1 MTTRFWI
8 FFAAIGAL
16 SAQQVVAPTPEPVG
30 PARGE
35 NRGEYNITNSFEL
48 GYRWS
53 FVGGDVG
60 EYRTDVNYGNGV
72 RLLGSSLS
80 VNSKDGHGHY
90 FDQILLNTIGL
101 GNDPYQFVSL
111 RVQKNQ
117 LYRYDMIWRL
127 NAYYNPGLTVAG
139 GLHLMDTVR
148 RIQDHDITL
157 FPQSK
162 FRVRA
167 GYSRNVQDGPS
178 LTTSL
183 EPDNNTALSTALPV
197 FVNLRREWN
206 EYRLGGDAE
215 VAGFKFTVLRRWD
228 FYKED
233 PRYALLPGSNA
244 IAIGLPGDLTA
255 LDTFTKAAP
264 VHGSNGGWLGNL
276 LAQRKHWA
284 VDGRVSY
291 LFGRNNF
298 AMNEISSGVGRL
310 GAAANRQILVQG
322 NAERPMLTGDLNII
336 VQPSNRLTIINNT
349 SYNNLRING
358 PSSYTEI
365 DNGSNLGQTIYFRF
379 LGIRMVTNSTDANY
393 RVADWIGFYAGYHYT
408 YRWVN
413 TIEGFSL
420 PAFAN
425 SAENFS
431 YLNTNSLH
439 SGTVGVRLRPVKNL
453 TANLEGEVGRADNP
467 LTPVSDRNYHTLN
480 GRVSYRTGKLQLS
493 TTYKQFYNVNSPVP
507 LSAYSSH
514 SRNYS
519 ANASLALKDW
529 WSLDGSYMKL
539 HLDTIGGIAYFA
551 GPIGRPTLQDG
562 VSLFISNVHAVN
574 IGARFA
580 VKRADIYAGYTI
592 TKDTGDGRS
601 TPTAGVTDPT
611 LALFAGVQTF
621 PLSYQSPLARL
632 SVRINPKVRWNVGW
646 QFYNYHQQFIVFGYY
661 QNFHAQTGYTSIS
674 WAF

>member
-1 MTTRFWI
+1 MKTQFWI

-35 NRGEYNITNSFEL
+35 NHGNYNYTNTFEF

-53 FVGGDVG
+53 LVGGDVG
-60 EYRTDVNYGNGV
+60 EYRTDVNYSSGP

-80 VNSKDGHGHY
+80 IDSKDGHGHY
-90 FDQILLNTIGL
+90 FDQILLNTQGL
-101 GNDPYQFVSL
+101 GNDPYEFVSL
-111 RVQKNQ
+111 RIQKNQ
-117 LYRYDMIWRL
+117 LYRYDMTWRL
-127 NAYYNPGLTVAG
+127 QDYYNPGVTVAG

-148 RIQDHDITL
+148 RIQDHEITI

-183 EPDNNTALSTALPV
+183 EPDNNSALSTALPV

-233 PRYALLPGSNA
+233 SPYSLLPGSSA
-244 IAIGLPGDLTA
+244 AAIGLPNDLTA
-255 LDTFTKAAP
+255 LTTFTKTAP
-264 VHGSNGGWLGNL
+264 VHGTNGGWLGNL
-276 LAQRKHWA
+276 VANHKRWA
-284 VDGRVSY
+284 VNGRVSY
-291 LFGRNNF
+291 LFGQNNF
-298 AMNEISSGVGRL
+298 AMSESSSGVGRL
-310 GAAANRQILVQG
+310 GIAANRQILVQG
-322 NAERPMLTGDLNII
+322 NAERPMLTGDLNIS
-336 VQPSNRLTIINNT
+336 VQPSNKLTIVNNT

-358 PSSYTEI
+358 PSSYTEV
-365 DNGSNLGQTIYFRF
+365 DNGSNLGQTIYFRY

-393 RVADWIGFYAGYHYT
+393 RAADWIGFYAGYHYT
-408 YRWVN
+408 YRVVN
-413 TIEGFSL
+413 TTEGFSL

-425 SAENFS
+425 STEND
-431 YLNTNSLH
+431 YYQTTNSLH
-439 SGTVGVRLRPVKNL
+439 SETVGVRLRPVKNL
-453 TANLEGEVGRADNP
+453 TGNLDAELGRADNP
-467 LTPVSDRNYHTLN
+467 LTPVSERNFHTLN
-480 GRVSYRTGKLQLS
+480 GRVSYRTSKLQLWTS
-493 TTYKQFYNVNSPVP
+493 YQQVYNVNAPVA

-514 SRNYS
+514 TRNYS

-529 WSLDGSYMKL
+529 WSLDASYMKL
-539 HLDTIGGIAYFA
+539 HLDTVGGIAYFA
-551 GPIGRPTLQDG
+551 GIGRPTLQDG
-562 VSLFISNVHAVN
+562 ISLYISNVHAAN
-574 IGARFA
+574 FGARFA
-580 VKRADIYAGYTI
+580 VTKRADLYVGYTI

-611 LALFAGVQTF
+611 LAIFASVQTF
-621 PLSYQSPLARL
+621 PLSYQSPLARV
-632 SVRINPKVRWNVGW
+632 SIRIYPKLRWNVGW
-646 QFYNYHQQFIVFGYY
+646 QFYDYHEQFNLLGYY
-661 QNFHAQTGYTSIS
+661 QNFHAQTGYTSVS